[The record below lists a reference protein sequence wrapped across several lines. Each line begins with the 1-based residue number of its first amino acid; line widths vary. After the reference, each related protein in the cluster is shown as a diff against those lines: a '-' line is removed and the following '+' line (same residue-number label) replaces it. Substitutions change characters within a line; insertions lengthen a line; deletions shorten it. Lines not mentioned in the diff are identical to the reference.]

1 MFKII
6 TKKEYNRLVS
16 SVNNYS
22 EIVESQ
28 KKLLNTYKKRIED
41 KNILN
46 LELREEIK
54 HLSCDIEY
62 NEDVIKNL
70 KDTIKNKISF
80 INNQGDA
87 LADNAKSIEYLKSEI
102 NNLESVIVQLRK
114 QLLILTPNRD
124 AETGRFIPKYNSKKN
139 EKKQV

>member
-6 TKKEYNRLVS
+6 TKKEYNRLIS

>member
-6 TKKEYNRLVS
+6 TRKEYYGLVS
-16 SVNNYS
+16 SVKHYS

-28 KKLLNTYKKRIED
+28 NKLLKTYKKRIED

-46 LELREEIK
+46 LELNLKINDLE
-54 HLSCDIEY
+54 CDIEY
-62 NEDVIKNL
+62 NNDVIKNL
-70 KDTIKNKISF
+70 KDTIKKKISF

-87 LADNAKSIEYLKSEI
+87 LVDNAKSIEYLKSEI

>member
-6 TKKEYNRLVS
+6 TKKEYNRLIS
-16 SVNNYS
+16 SVKNYS

-41 KNILN
+41 KDILN
-46 LELREEIK
+46 SELNSKINDLE
-54 HLSCDIEY
+54 CDIEY
-62 NEDVIKNL
+62 NNDVIRKL
-70 KDTIKNKISF
+70 KYTIKKKISF
-80 INNQGDA
+80 IKDQSDA
-87 LADNAKSIEYLKSEI
+87 LDDNTKSIEYLKSEI
-102 NNLESVIVQLRK
+102 NKLESTIVQLRK

>member
-6 TKKEYNRLVS
+6 TKKEYNKLVG
-16 SVNNYS
+16 SVKNYS

-41 KNILN
+41 KDILN
-46 LELREEIK
+46 SELNSKINDLE
-54 HLSCDIEY
+54 CDIEY
-62 NEDVIKNL
+62 NNDVIRKL
-70 KDTIKNKISF
+70 KYTIKKKISF
-80 INNQGDA
+80 IKDQSDA
-87 LADNAKSIEYLKSEI
+87 LDDNTKSIEYLKSEI
-102 NNLESVIVQLRK
+102 NKLESTIVQLRK

>member
-46 LELREEIK
+46 LELNSKINDLE
-54 HLSCDIEY
+54 CDIEY

-70 KDTIKNKISF
+70 KDTIKKKISF
-80 INNQGDA
+80 INNQCDA
-87 LADNAKSIEYLKSEI
+87 LADNAKSIEYLKKE
-102 NNLESVIVQLRK
+102 NEQLRK

-124 AETGRFIPKYNSKKN
+124 AETGRFIPKYSKKN

>member
-6 TKKEYNRLVS
+6 TKKEYNKLVG
-16 SVNNYS
+16 SVKNYS

-41 KNILN
+41 KDILN
-46 LELREEIK
+46 SELNSKINDLE
-54 HLSCDIEY
+54 CDIEY
-62 NEDVIKNL
+62 NNDVIRKL
-70 KDTIKNKISF
+70 KYTIKKKISF
-80 INNQGDA
+80 IKDQSDA
-87 LADNAKSIEYLKSEI
+87 LDDNTKSIEYLKSEI
-102 NNLESVIVQLRK
+102 NKLESTIVQLRK

-124 AETGRFIPKYNSKKN
+124 ASTGRFIPKYNSKKN

>member
-6 TKKEYNRLVS
+6 TKKEYNRLIS
-16 SVNNYS
+16 SVNSYS

-54 HLSCDIEY
+54 NLSCDIEY
-62 NEDVIKNL
+62 NSDVIKNL
-70 KDTIKNKISF
+70 KDTIKKKISF
-80 INNQGDA
+80 INNQSDA
-87 LADNAKSIEYLKSEI
+87 LDDNTKSIEYLKSEI
-102 NNLESVIVQLRK
+102 NKLESTIAQLRK

>member
-1 MFKII
+1 MFKVI

-16 SVNNYS
+16 SVKNYS

-46 LELREEIK
+46 LELN
-54 HLSCDIEY
+54 S
-62 NEDVIKNL
+62 
-70 KDTIKNKISF
+70 KI
-80 INNQGDA
+80 ND
-87 LADNAKSIEYLKSEI
+87 
-102 NNLESVIVQLRK
+102 LESVIVQLRK

-124 AETGRFIPKYNSKKN
+124 ASTGRFIPKYNSKKN